1 MNKKPIIAFLYDF
14 DKTLCTTDMQ
24 DYTFIPS
31 LGYTPGEFWSIANSF
46 GFENRMDGLLAYM
59 YTMIEEC
66 RKKGIRLDRDYLVSC
81 GHAIEL
87 FPGVQD
93 WFSRINA
100 FGETLGVEILY
111 DEVTGLSRDGE
122 GFAVQCTSG
131 EQRCKAVVLATGA
144 AHRHLGLD
152 GEEALVGCGV
162 SYCAVCDGA
171 FYTGRDVAVV
181 GGGDTALQDALFL
194 ANSCRHV
201 TLIHRRDQFRGEN
214 RLVRQVEKR
223 ENITILYSHTVEALH
238 AANGELT
245 GVTVKDVKTGE
256 TKGLTVE
263 GLFAAVGQ
271 QPQSAPFAALV
282 NTAGGY
288 YQAGEDTLTDCGG
301 VFAAGDGR
309 VKSVRQLTTAV
320 GDGAVAG
327 LAACRYV
334 DAL

>member
-1 MNKKPIIAFLYDF
+1 M
-14 DKTLCTTDMQ
+14 C
-24 DYTFIPS
+24 
-31 LGYTPGEFWSIANSF
+31 
-46 GFENRMDGLLAYM
+46 
-59 YTMIEEC
+59 
-66 RKKGIRLDRDYLVSC
+66 IRDR
-81 GHAIEL
+81 
-87 FPGVQD
+87 
-93 WFSRINA
+93 
-100 FGETLGVEILY
+100 
-111 DEVTGLSRDGE
+111 
-122 GFAVQCTSG
+122 
-131 EQRCKAVVLATGA
+131 
-144 AHRHLGLD
+144 
-152 GEEALVGCGV
+152 
-162 SYCAVCDGA
+162 
-171 FYTGRDVAVV
+171 V

-201 TLIHRRDQFRGEN
+201 TLIHRRDQFRGED

-223 ENITILYSHTVEALH
+223 ENITILYSHTVETLH
-238 AANGELT
+238 QANGELT

-256 TKGLTVE
+256 EKELAVE

-288 YQAGEDTLTDCGG
+288 YQAGEDTLTDCDG